1 MNISKPTNISKDEQY
16 FRLTLDDYAMP
27 SFVSADKDY
36 FGTLSDIEGL
46 IDALKDGR
54 NDEIY
59 ERLSSVLEAY
69 KNGESN
75 VTNIVAYNEVP
86 FLVPVGLLEAV
97 SYTMPST
104 EWEHLNVWK
113 CPYKMRF
120 RSAEI
125 QQFWFE
131 SDDKYIRAMKAKII
145 DLKCEEYN
153 DSRIDIKTPWGF
165 PHIIEKEAACTY
177 NRLAVTDK
185 KFDSKAEAKNDYK
198 RFLSEQDTGFTEFCN
213 DIFGDG

>member
-1 MNISKPTNISKDEQY
+1 MNNSIITNIGKDEQY
-16 FRLTLDDYAMP
+16 YRLTFDDYAMP
-27 SFVSADKDY
+27 SFVSSDKDY

-54 NDEIY
+54 NDQTY
-59 ERLSSVLEAY
+59 ERLFSALNAY

-75 VTNIVAYNEVP
+75 VTNIAAYNEVP
-86 FLVPVGLLEAV
+86 FLVPVKLLEAV

-104 EWEHLNVWK
+104 EWEHINVWY

-120 RSAEI
+120 QTAEI

-145 DLKCEEYN
+145 DLRCEEYN
-153 DSRIDIKTPWGF
+153 DSWIEIKTPWGF

-177 NRLAVTDK
+177 NKLAVTDK
-185 KFDSKAEAKNDYK
+185 KFDSKTEAENDYK
-198 RFLSEQDTGFTEFCN
+198 CFLSEQDTDFTEFCN